1 MFDGVGSLIF
11 RTDIIGDVLCGIV
24 GDVSVCLLDMNESRY
39 LNDMVLAKKGL
50 KCTKYLEEQQL
61 DKRNNIVGDLLNI
74 VVAMGET
81 SDTFGK

>member
-1 MFDGVGSLIF
+1 MGSLIF

-39 LNDMVLAKKGL
+39 LNDMVLNKNVL
-50 KCTKYLEEQQL
+50 KCTKYLEERQM
-61 DKRNNIVGDLLNI
+61 DKRNNIVENLLNI
-74 VVAMGET
+74 NVAIGET

>member
-1 MFDGVGSLIF
+1 
-11 RTDIIGDVLCGIV
+11 
-24 GDVSVCLLDMNESRY
+24 MNESRY

>member
-1 MFDGVGSLIF
+1 MGSLIF

-39 LNDMVLAKKGL
+39 LNDMVLAKRRL
-50 KCTKYLEEQQL
+50 KCTKYLEERQL

-81 SDTFGK
+81 IDTFGK